1 MQETVEQIERHLY
14 RRQYQTA
21 TGEWRTTY
29 YARFVDSK
37 GIRRKFA
44 LGDNLQDARDELGAL
59 RKKNKGEFDWDDQ
72 RKKREEQ
79 KRRAITLLQWGS
91 TYFEKELSPNDLR
104 AGSAD
109 RERRSFKL
117 LTEFFGDLSLVDI
130 NKNRILEYRK
140 KRKAEGVEFITVN
153 RELSFLRKLLNV
165 AADQDP
171 PIIDAV
177 PRFKLPSEARRARTG
192 TVNPEQFAKLLSHM
206 RRPAQRYVITLY
218 ETSMRLSEPTKL
230 TWDMVDLKAGLI
242 RLSAECVK
250 ENHPRRTPIS
260 WELREVLE
268 ELRAEQRKVANL
280 GGYVFT
286 RKNGQPI
293 VSIRTAF
300 EKARREAKLDSVVL
314 HDLRRTAISRWTDLG
329 IPRDFVMAASGHK
342 PSNVHDRY
350 LQFTDKQLTDAF
362 FVLMAPAEE
371 RLKMA
376 PWWPRGKS
384 VENVTTVSY

>member
-1 MQETVEQIERHLY
+1 MQETFEQIEKHLY

-21 TGEWRTTY
+21 TGQWRTVY

-72 RKKREEQ
+72 KKKLDEQ
-79 KRRAITLLQWGS
+79 KPRAVTLSQWGN

-117 LTEFFGDLSLVDI
+117 LSEFFGDLSLVDI

-192 TVNPEQFAKLLSHM
+192 TVNPDQFAKILSHM

-218 ETSMRLSEPTKL
+218 ETSMRLSEPTRL
-230 TWDMVDLKAGLI
+230 TWDMGDLKAALI
-242 RLSAECVK
+242 RLPAECVK

-260 WELREVLE
+260 WELRQVLE
-268 ELRAEQRKVANL
+268 ELRAEQRKIANV

-300 EKARREAKLDSVVL
+300 EKARREAKLVV
-314 HDLRRTAISRWTDLG
+314 
-329 IPRDFVMAASGHK
+329 
-342 PSNVHDRY
+342 
-350 LQFTDKQLTDAF
+350 
-362 FVLMAPAEE
+362 
-371 RLKMA
+371 
-376 PWWPRGKS
+376 
-384 VENVTTVSY
+384 